1 MVDFNELAEVVFK
14 GDVAEVVAK
23 TKRLLDEGYAPLDIV
38 NKGLLAGMN
47 IVSPKF
53 KAGEMF
59 VPEVMMSARALEN
72 GMQIVQP
79 MLSASDMTS
88 AGTVV
93 IGTVAGDLH
102 DIGKNLVSMILKS
115 GGFNVIDIGIDVA
128 PEKFVEAVKGHN
140 PQIVGMSALLTT
152 TMATMKQTLD
162 VMSEAGVR
170 DQVKVIVGG
179 APVTQKYADEIGADG
194 YASDAI
200 LAKEL
205 CAELI
210 KS

>member
-1 MVDFNELAEVVFK
+1 MADFTNLAAAVFK
-14 GDVAEVVAK
+14 GDVAEVAST
-23 TKRLLDEGYAPLDIV
+23 TKNLVDSGVKPIDIV
-38 NKGLLAGMN
+38 NDGLLAGMD
-47 IVSPKF
+47 IVGPKF

-59 VPEVMMSARALEN
+59 VPEVMMSARALRE
-72 GMQIVQP
+72 GMNIVQP
-79 MLSASDMTS
+79 LLSDSDVAS

-102 DIGKNLVSMILKS
+102 DIGKNLVAMILKS
-115 GGFNVIDIGIDVA
+115 GGFNVVDIGIDVT
-128 PEKFVEAVKGHN
+128 PEKFVDAVKEHN

-152 TMATMKQTLD
+152 TMTAMKQTLD
-162 VMSEAGVR
+162 ALAEADVR
-170 DQVKVIVGG
+170 DKVKVIIGG

-205 CAELI
+205 CTELI